1 MNETDPLILFG
12 QTLRK
17 LRKRAGMNQEEV
29 AHLAQLDRTYI
40 GGVERGERNVSL
52 KNICRIASALNAHP
66 RELFDFVIE

>member
-12 QTLRK
+12 KTLRN
-17 LRKRAGMNQEEV
+17 LRKKAGLNQEEV

-52 KNICRIASALNAHP
+52 RNICRIATALDIHP
-66 RELFDFVIE
+66 RELLDFDIV